1 MKTAANPE
9 FDRFNRT
16 MKKVLKMSKQ
26 ELNKRLEA
34 EKRAKPSASPSPA
47 SSRYLR

>member
-1 MKTAANPE
+1 MRDDKTNGE
-9 FDRFNRT
+9 FDRFNKT

-34 EKRAKPSASPSPA
+34 EKRSKPSASPGPA
-47 SSRYLR
+47 VSR

>member
-1 MKTAANPE
+1 MRDDKTNSE
-9 FDRFNRT
+9 FDRFNKT

-34 EKRAKPSASPSPA
+34 EKRPKTSASPGPA
-47 SSRYLR
+47 VSR

>member
-1 MKTAANPE
+1 MKANSE
-9 FDRFNRT
+9 FDRFNKT

-34 EKRAKPSASPSPA
+34 EKRSKASASPGPVV
-47 SSRYLR
+47 SR

>member
-1 MKTAANPE
+1 MKNNPQNE
-9 FDRFNRT
+9 FDRFNAT

-34 EKRAKPSASPSPA
+34 EKRTKISSSHAPAAS
-47 SSRYLR
+47 R

>member
-1 MKTAANPE
+1 MKTNPE
-9 FDRFNRT
+9 FEKFNKT

-34 EKRAKPSASPSPA
+34 EKRSKASASHAPA
-47 SSRYLR
+47 SSH